1 MNISNIPNLNK
12 KCLHYIFEDL
22 KIKHEKDSLWLE
34 FGVYTGNSI
43 RYIAS
48 HTDEIVYGFDSF
60 EGLPE
65 KWRDGYPKGAFKT
78 QLPIGLPS
86 NVKIIEGLFQDTLS
100 SFLESNSGKVSF
112 IHMDADLYSSTK
124 YVLNTL
130 TLHERISKNCI
141 ILFDEFINF
150 PGYDSSASELRALKE
165 WVSENPKIKWKWIGM
180 NGKLGDIGPEHEQAC
195 LMVM

>member
-43 RYIAS
+43 KYIAS
-48 HTDEIVYGFDSF
+48 HTDKTVYGFDSF

-65 KWRDGYPKGAFKT
+65 KWRDGYPKGVFKT
-78 QLPIGLPS
+78 QAPTDLPS
-86 NVKIIEGLFQDTLS
+86 NVKIVEGFFQDTLV
-100 SFLESNSGKVSF
+100 SFLASHSGQASF

-124 YVLNTL
+124 YVLDTL
-130 TLHERISKNCI
+130 ILHERISKNCI
-141 ILFDEFINF
+141 ILFDELINF
-150 PGYDSSASELRALKE
+150 PGYDGPTSELRALKE
-165 WVSENPKIKWKWIGM
+165 WVSENPNIKWKWIGM
-180 NGKLGDIGPEHEQAC
+180 NGKLGDIGPEHEKAC
-195 LMVM
+195 LIII